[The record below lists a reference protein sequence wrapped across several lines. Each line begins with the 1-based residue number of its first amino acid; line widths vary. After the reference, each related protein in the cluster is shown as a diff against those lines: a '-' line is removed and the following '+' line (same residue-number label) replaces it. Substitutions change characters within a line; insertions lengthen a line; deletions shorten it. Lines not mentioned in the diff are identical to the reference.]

1 MKTLLKML
9 ICFEVPHERVRP
21 ATKVSSKAAPIERAG
36 GRGRDRQRQ
45 REREREIVSERVRM
59 TIMECSTVTQAIK
72 WIHDLFFL
80 PVAEF
85 HSLFHASELFDAA
98 VKPHLMDPHGAFV
111 YLQFFSVRTRKF
123 MLTT

>member
-1 MKTLLKML
+1 MKESAQRPKSQVKLHPLK
-9 ICFEVPHERVRP
+9 EQEG
-21 ATKVSSKAAPIERAG
+21 EG
-36 GRGRDRQRQ
+36 GTD